1 MEWEDVDAVDVDVE
15 VDEVVDG
22 PHFTL
27 TQRGSKRDYYP
38 FLVAN
43 SNSSNFCSLSVTH

>member
-15 VDEVVDG
+15 VDEVVDVDG
-22 PHFTL
+22 PHFIL

-38 FLVAN
+38 F
-43 SNSSNFCSLSVTH
+43 